1 MLSPLCYAF
10 YTVDIE
16 DGVTILPTFDIKTID
31 FIAMKLT
38 SVRDYLNAIWS
49 KIAGW

>member
-1 MLSPLCYAF
+1 MLSHHYYGF